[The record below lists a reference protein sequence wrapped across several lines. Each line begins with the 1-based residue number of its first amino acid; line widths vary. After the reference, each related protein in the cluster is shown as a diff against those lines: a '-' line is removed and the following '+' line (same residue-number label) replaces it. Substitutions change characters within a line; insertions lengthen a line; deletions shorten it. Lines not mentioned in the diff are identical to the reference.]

1 MEITLIIIL
10 LISCCCCCL
19 SSISSAS
26 GLFYK
31 PKFKRIGGGMNL
43 NENIGDIKKLECS
56 DDAFITKVYGAYD
69 DDNINYFGIKC
80 SDDKSPDAIGINKG
94 TSFSSDSND
103 GFNKIDFK
111 GHNSLEYVKVYPIT
125 GTEQKFGKFK
135 GELWEKD
142 EKGPILIPSFE
153 SSFMCRK
160 NEKLTSTNLYLNK
173 TDKTK
178 LGGGND
184 WSCGTDQSLFEA
196 YFK

>member
-1 MEITLIIIL
+1 METILIIVIL
-10 LISCCCCCL
+10 LICCCC
-19 SSISSAS
+19 SSSLG

-31 PKFKRIGGGMNL
+31 PKFNRIGGGMNS

-56 DDAFITKVYGAYD
+56 DDAFITKVYGAYE

-80 SDDKSPDAIGINKG
+80 SDDKSPDPIGINKG
-94 TSFSSDSND
+94 SPFSSDSKD

-111 GHNSLEYVKVYPIT
+111 GHNSLEYVKIYPIT
-125 GTEQKFGKFK
+125 GTEKEFGKFK
-135 GELWEKD
+135 AELWEKG
-142 EKGPILIPSFE
+142 EKGPILIPYFE
-153 SSFMCRK
+153 NSFMCRK
-160 NEKLTSTNLYLNK
+160 NEKLLSTNLFLNK
-173 TDKTK
+173 TDNTK